1 MPPCTE
7 QGPLRH
13 LAGVQFASQQ
23 IFTGRRQLHVSAALV
38 LRQPAALD
46 REFEPGAEPAS
57 TALQLEQEGR
67 VDPLDIDVAVLDGLD
82 VGCELD
88 ELARRR

>member
-67 VDPLDIDVAVLDGLD
+67 AVHGRQEER
-82 VGCELD
+82 CEV
-88 ELARRR
+88 

>member
-1 MPPCTE
+1 
-7 QGPLRH
+7 
-13 LAGVQFASQQ
+13 
-23 IFTGRRQLHVSAALV
+23 V